1 MKPITSGIKY
11 TVAVLMA
18 VLTALTFYQI
28 VLRFVFNSPSSW
40 SEEGARFI
48 FIYVSFLGA
57 GIGILEHTHIGI
69 DIVVNML
76 SERWRRVVS
85 IIVYGGMIWFGAMLI
100 YASIPLLKLTSRQ
113 LSPALRIP
121 MHYIYFAVV
130 LFGILCV
137 VYSIGE
143 AIKLLRAK
151 KQTDSTPAN
160 DQ

>member
-1 MKPITSGIKY
+1 M
-11 TVAVLMA
+11 
-18 VLTALTFYQI
+18 
-28 VLRFVFNSPSSW
+28 
-40 SEEGARFI
+40 

-76 SERWRRVVS
+76 PERWRRIIS
-85 IIVYGGMIWFGAMLI
+85 IIVYGILVWFGAMLI
-100 YASIPLLKLTSRQ
+100 YSSIPLLKLTSRQ

-121 MHYIYFAVV
+121 MSYIYFSVA

-137 VYSIGE
+137 VYSTIE
-143 AIKLLRAK
+143 AVRLMRTPKVP
-151 KQTDSTPAN
+151 DSPSRD

>member
-1 MKPITSGIKY
+1 MKQITTAIKY
-11 TVAVLMA
+11 TVAMLMA
-18 VLTALTFYQI
+18 AMTALTFYQV

-40 SEEGARFI
+40 SEEGARFV

-76 SERWRRVVS
+76 PERWRRIIS
-85 IIVYGGMIWFGAMLI
+85 IIVYGILVWFGAMLI
-100 YASIPLLKLTSRQ
+100 YSSIPLLKLTSRQ

-121 MHYIYFAVV
+121 MSYIYFSVA

-137 VYSIGE
+137 VYSTIE
-143 AIKLLRAK
+143 AVRLMRTPKVP
-151 KQTDSTPAN
+151 DSPSRD